1 MTKVVWR
8 NLWRPGI
15 GIMLSSI
22 VMKSFGSREQN
33 HFGLKKEIG
42 IHSFFML
49 RLQQGSVGTLLKDC
63 EIGKEFG
70 ALIRRRLMG

>member
-1 MTKVVWR
+1 MTKVVWMT
-8 NLWRPGI
+8 LWRPTI
-15 GIMLSSI
+15 SIMLSSI
-22 VMKSFGSREQN
+22 VMKSSGSREQN
-33 HFGLKKEIG
+33 PFDLRREIG

-63 EIGKEFG
+63 EMDKEFG